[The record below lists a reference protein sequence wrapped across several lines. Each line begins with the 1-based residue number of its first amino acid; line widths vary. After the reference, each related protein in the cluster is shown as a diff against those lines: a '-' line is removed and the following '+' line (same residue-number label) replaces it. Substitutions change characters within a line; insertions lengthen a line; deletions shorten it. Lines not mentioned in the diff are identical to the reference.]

1 MDTRFPHHR
10 LVTDSIG
17 SYLFICVAFAAIA
30 AFVADAIAAVPTAAV
45 VAAPR
50 AVVVVAA
57 DLVAVTIGSMPS
69 SLFTSTLFA
78 PQRLPC
84 TLMLP
89 RGQPPRLPPV
99 SSLGGPRITEAC
111 LRMPVRRPRAKWVIK
126 RERGRERARAA
137 ATATAAAPATAAA
150 AAAKAAAVRRRRWV

>member
-17 SYLFICVAFAAIA
+17 SYLFVCFAFAAIA
-30 AFVADAIAAVPTAAV
+30 ASVADASSAVPTAAV

-78 PQRLPC
+78 PRHLPF
-84 TLMLP
+84 TLMSP
-89 RGQPPRLPPV
+89 
-99 SSLGGPRITEAC
+99 
-111 LRMPVRRPRAKWVIK
+111 
-126 RERGRERARAA
+126 
-137 ATATAAAPATAAA
+137 
-150 AAAKAAAVRRRRWV
+150 